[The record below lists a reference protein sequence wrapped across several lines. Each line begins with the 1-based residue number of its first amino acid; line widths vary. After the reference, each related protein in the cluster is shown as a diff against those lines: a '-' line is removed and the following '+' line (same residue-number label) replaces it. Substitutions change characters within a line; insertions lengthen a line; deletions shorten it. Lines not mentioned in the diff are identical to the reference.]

1 MPLLIFGAQRR
12 EVHVGPNTFGGA
24 GDIVFPTLTGLPAIG
39 VITVS
44 TDGSATI
51 ALLDDDA
58 SVLVDGSTLG
68 AEPVA
73 LRDGATLQIGQ
84 RNFMYR
90 AEPTDTVD
98 TSGAIAS
105 STQPNTELASSG
117 KDDSGWKLIELQN
130 GHIHEIPEP
139 GMVIGRDEDCDLV
152 VKAQDVS
159 RRHAVIRKVGT
170 GYTVTDESVNGTFV
184 NDVRIQGVQT
194 LARGDKVRIGM
205 TVFRLE
211 RSASS
216 ANSTGDETQRLPA
229 VGLPEESS
237 DAAPSSP
244 GEKPR
249 RSSGAVASPELAT
262 LEVMRGPLSGT
273 RFAVTRAV
281 SSIGRTEEND
291 IVIVDESISSS
302 HATLLA
308 KAGSWYVIDLR
319 SANGT
324 FIDGYRVAAERML
337 PPGSLLTVGQVK
349 MIFWPASHGS
359 PEPHGT
365 QPLSGMFRQLAKL
378 IRDR

>member
-1 MPLLIFGAQRR
+1 MPVLIFGAQRR

-39 VITVS
+39 LITVS
-44 TDGSATI
+44 PDGSATV

-58 SVLVDGSTLG
+58 SVLVDGSSLG
-68 AEPVA
+68 TEPTP

-84 RNFMYR
+84 RNFVYR
-90 AEPTDTVD
+90 AEPASTGN
-98 TSGAIAS
+98 TSGAVAS
-105 STQPNTELASSG
+105 STQPNSELASSG
-117 KDDSGWKLIELQN
+117 TDESGWKLIELQN
-130 GHIHEIPEP
+130 GRIHEIPEP

-194 LARGDKVRIGM
+194 LARGDKLRIGT

-211 RSASS
+211 RSAPS
-216 ANSTGDETQRLPA
+216 ASNTSDETQRVAA
-229 VGLPEESS
+229 VLLPEESS
-237 DAAPSSP
+237 DAATSSAQ
-244 GEKPR
+244 EKPKR
-249 RSSGAVASPELAT
+249 TSGAVGSPDLAT

-273 RFAVTRAV
+273 RFPVTRAV
-281 SSIGRTEEND
+281 SSIGRAEDND
-291 IVIVDESISSS
+291 IVIADESVSSS

-337 PPGSLLTVGQVK
+337 SPGSLLTIGQVK

-359 PEPHGT
+359 LEPHGT
-365 QPLSGMFRQLAKL
+365 QPLSGMFRQLAKF